1 MVFQKNV
8 QGDDVLHLVMVV
20 DCSVGVVRSA
30 LINAVNFTV
39 YESLRKEIS
48 QWEKEESIG
57 QWSMSLSNNELY
69 HGCTIVIDDRLGIAF
84 TSNKLLQFFCMY

>member
-57 QWSMSLSNNELY
+57 Q
-69 HGCTIVIDDRLGIAF
+69 
-84 TSNKLLQFFCMY
+84 